1 MMSTTRQAVELIQR
15 FQRWVLIAGIAFRYV
30 AASVLVGNL
39 ACIELAVRSTH
50 FTICVY
56 HVICILRLGIPG
68 LDIPGKYQQVVAR
81 FVKDMQFVQ
90 SQYNEHKH
98 NPPLAR
104 NLPPVSGKIAWSRQ
118 LYQRISGPVEVFQQ
132 IPELM
137 QLPATRKAIKSYNRL
152 AQVLVEYEIVFLQIW
167 TQQIAQARSSLE
179 ATLLVRNPSD
189 GTILVNFDQKITEL
203 LRDIQVLSGMG
214 VEVPTNGLL
223 VYAKKH
229 TILEHHDTLQ
239 VRMISETTAL
249 PR

>member
-1 MMSTTRQAVELIQR
+1 M
-15 FQRWVLIAGIAFRYV
+15 
-30 AASVLVGNL
+30 
-39 ACIELAVRSTH
+39 
-50 FTICVY
+50 CVSCDLY
-56 HVICILRLGIPG
+56 PPRLGIPG
-68 LDIPGKYQQVVAR
+68 LDIPGKYQQLVAK
-81 FVKDMQFVQ
+81 FVKDMQSVQ
-90 SQYNEHKH
+90 SEYNEHKH

-118 LYQRISGPVEVFQQ
+118 LYRRISGPVEVFQQ

-167 TQQIAQARSSLE
+167 TRQIAQARSSLE

-189 GTILVNFDQKITEL
+189 GSIVVNFDQKISEL

-214 VEVPTNGLL
+214 VEVPTHGLL
-223 VYAKKH
+223 VYARKH

-239 VRMISETTAL
+239 VSVMSETTAL